1 MYCNPTE
8 WVAAWPEES
17 LKAGAQCVKFVGWYR
32 VYNHK
37 YYGQGFDVKDS
48 TADQVYKPNTEKSN
62 TTKAI
67 NAVDGEG
74 MMNSDGAL
82 FYPSYRAGDYDN
94 SGKNGGVCKQNGSH
108 YLDKEKG
115 YTYWEILKYYYDNSD
130 VSSGSIKK
138 FSY

>member
-1 MYCNPTE
+1 
-8 WVAAWPEES
+8 
-17 LKAGAQCVKFVGWYR
+17 
-32 VYNHK
+32 
-37 YYGQGFDVKDS
+37 
-48 TADQVYKPNTEKSN
+48 
-62 TTKAI
+62 
-67 NAVDGEG
+67 